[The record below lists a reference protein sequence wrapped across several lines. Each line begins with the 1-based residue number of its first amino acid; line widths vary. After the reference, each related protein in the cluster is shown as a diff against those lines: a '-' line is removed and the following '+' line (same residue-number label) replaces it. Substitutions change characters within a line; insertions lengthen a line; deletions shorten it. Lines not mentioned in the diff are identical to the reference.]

1 MDPFQVLGVSPNAD
15 EDTIKKAYRN
25 LSKQYHPDNNPG
37 DKNAEERF
45 KTVQAAYEQIM
56 EMRKNGYT
64 AYRDAGSGSDY
75 SSFFGFN
82 AGRNAGSNSSADFN
96 RAVELVRI
104 GAYRDAMNVLN
115 TITLRNGDWY
125 YLAAVCEYNL
135 GNNSVALDHAR
146 RAYSMDPSNYNYKD
160 LLDRMEAS
168 ASRYQARYD
177 GYDHSNSVSDTCC
190 KMIMCNIGLNM
201 CCGGLRC

>member
-1 MDPFQVLGVSPNAD
+1 
-15 EDTIKKAYRN
+15 
-25 LSKQYHPDNNPG
+25 
-37 DKNAEERF
+37 
-45 KTVQAAYEQIM
+45 M

-82 AGRNAGSNSSADFN
+82 AGRNAGSNTNSDFN

-104 GAYRDAMNVLN
+104 GAYGEAMNVLDG
-115 TITLRNGDWY
+115 ITLRNGDWY

-168 ASRYQARYD
+168 ANRYQARYD

-190 KMIMCNIGLNM
+190 KMIICNIGLNM